1 MVGRVEV
8 QIVRTFIL
16 LERRVHNQRY
26 VRVRLSEA
34 RGVSVILET
43 LTLCRVPK
51 SIFKIYISVRYS
63 QKHLAFYNLD

>member
-34 RGVSVILET
+34 SVSVILET

>member
-16 LERRVHNQRY
+16 WERRVHNQRY

-34 RGVSVILET
+34 SVSVILET